1 MARLFEK
8 YKTEIVPRLLKEN
21 KYGSIMEVPKV
32 TKITV
37 NCGLGE
43 ATQNVKVL
51 ENAVEEMTMITGQKP
66 IITKARKS
74 ISNFKLRQG
83 MPIGCRVT
91 LRREMMYQ
99 FMDRLFS
106 LAMPRI
112 RDFQGVSPKGFD
124 GHGNYN
130 MGLKEQLV
138 FPEIDYDKI
147 EKIRGMNISFT
158 TTARTDDEARQL
170 MTELG
175 MPFRK

>member
-1 MARLFEK
+1 MVRLFEK
-8 YKTEIVPRLLKEN
+8 YKTEVVPKLLKDN

-51 ENAVEEMTMITGQKP
+51 ENAVEEMTIITGQKP

-112 RDFQGVSPKGFD
+112 RDFRGVSPKGFD
-124 GHGNYN
+124 GHGNFN

-138 FPEIDYDKI
+138 FPEIEYDKV

-170 MTELG
+170 MSELG

>member
-1 MARLFEK
+1 MVRLFEK
-8 YKTEIVPRLLKEN
+8 YKNEIVPKLLKEN
-21 KYGSIMEVPKV
+21 KYSSVMQVPKI
-32 TKITV
+32 TKVTV

-43 ATQNVKVL
+43 ATQNQKVL
-51 ENAVEEMTMITGQKP
+51 ESAVEEMTIITGQKP
-66 IITKARKS
+66 VITKARKS
-74 ISNFKLRQG
+74 ISNFKLREG
-83 MPIGCRVT
+83 MPIGCCVT

-99 FMDRLFS
+99 FLDRLFS

-112 RDFQGVSPKGFD
+112 RDFRGINPKGFD
-124 GHGNYN
+124 GHGNFN

-138 FPEIDYDKI
+138 FPEIEYDKV

-170 MTELG
+170 LEELG

>member
-1 MARLFEK
+1 MVRLFEK
-8 YKTEIVPRLLKEN
+8 YKTEVVPKLLKEN
-21 KYGSIMEVPKV
+21 KYGSIMQVPKV

-51 ENAVEEMTMITGQKP
+51 EGAVEEMTIITGQKP
-66 IITKARKS
+66 VITKARKS

-99 FMDRLFS
+99 FMDRLFN

-112 RDFQGVSPKGFD
+112 RDFRGINPKGFD
-124 GHGNYN
+124 GHGNFN
-130 MGLKEQLV
+130 MGLREQLV
-138 FPEIDYDKI
+138 FPEIEYDKV

-170 MTELG
+170 LEELG

>member
-32 TKITV
+32 SKITV

-51 ENAVEEMTMITGQKP
+51 ENAVEEMTIITGQKP

>member
-1 MARLFEK
+1 MVRLFEK
-8 YKTEIVPRLLKEN
+8 YKNEVVPKLHKDN
-21 KYGSIMEVPKV
+21 KYGSIMQVPKV

-51 ENAVEEMTMITGQKP
+51 ENAVEEMTIITGQKP

-112 RDFQGVSPKGFD
+112 RDFRGVSPKGFD
-124 GHGNYN
+124 GHGNFN

-138 FPEIDYDKI
+138 FPEIEYDKV

-158 TTARTDDEARQL
+158 TTAKTDDEARQL
-170 MTELG
+170 LSELG